1 MPPEGVPNGTQADA
15 GVVLLAAGG
24 STRMGG
30 DKMLLELTGRPV
42 LEYSLET
49 FQRSDRVRAIVIVAS
64 DVNWDAIS
72 DLVSSSDYD
81 KVSAVVT
88 GGARRQ
94 DSTANG
100 VDQLMDQHG
109 SGIKF
114 VLVHD
119 GARPFVDE
127 AMIERGLMAA
137 AEHGAAVPALP
148 VSDTIKS
155 VKGDGT
161 VEQTLDRSRLRAI
174 QTPQVFRVDVFAS
187 ALRPTE
193 EVTDDAALVEL
204 VGGSV
209 GLFDGNSD
217 NIKLTTPDDIER
229 AEAILARRTARGA
242 GAMNRCGTGFD
253 SHALVSGGPL
263 RLGGVNIEHDS
274 HLEGHSDGDVLL
286 HAIASAVLGAAGL
299 GDLGSNFPSGDPT
312 FAGIDSRELLQ
323 RAASMAAD
331 AGWEVSYLD
340 ATIIAQQPKLAPYV
354 NRINDSI
361 AETLSI
367 PVDSINIKITSTDH
381 VGAIGTGEGIAAQ
394 AIATLSVKPIFCA
407 RDNARPT
414 RTSGQ

>member
-1 MPPEGVPNGTQADA
+1 MSPEGLPNSPQADA

-24 STRMGG
+24 SARMGG
-30 DKMLLELTGRPV
+30 DKMLLELRGRPV
-42 LEYSLET
+42 LQYSLET
-49 FQRSDRVRAIVIVAS
+49 FQRSNRVSAIVIVAS
-64 DVNWDAIS
+64 DANRNAIN
-72 DLVSSSDYD
+72 DLVANADYD
-81 KVSAVVT
+81 KVSAVVA

-100 VDQLMDQHG
+100 VDQLMSQHG

-114 VLVHD
+114 ILVHD

-137 AEHGAAVPALP
+137 AQHGAAVPALP

-174 QTPQVFRVDVFAS
+174 QTPQVFQVDVFAP
-187 ALRPTE
+187 ALRPTL
-193 EVTDDAALVEL
+193 EVTDDASFVEL

-209 GLFDGNSD
+209 GLFDGNSG

-229 AEAILARRTARGA
+229 AEAILARRKPGES
-242 GAMNRCGTGFD
+242 GAMNRWGTGFD
-253 SHALVSGGPL
+253 GHALVSGGPL
-263 RLGGVNIEHDS
+263 RLGGVNIEHHR

-299 GDLGSNFPSGDPT
+299 GDLGSNFPSDDPA
-312 FAGIDSRELLQ
+312 FAGIDSRELLE
-323 RAASMAAD
+323 RVVSMAAN

-340 ATIIAQQPKLAPYV
+340 ATIIAQQPKLSPYV
-354 NRINDSI
+354 NRINNSI
-361 AETLSI
+361 AEMLSI
-367 PVDSINIKITSTDH
+367 PVDSINIKVTSTDH
-381 VGAIGTGEGIAAQ
+381 VGAIGTGEGMAAQ
-394 AIATLSVKPIFCA
+394 AVATLSSK
-407 RDNARPT
+407 
-414 RTSGQ
+414 